1 MRALFIWKFT
11 KNDLRS
17 YFYVH
22 KNSLQR
28 WLGRSPKWLATS
40 ILTFTKI
47 AYCIDL
53 NVHKN
58 YLRPLFWRFNFTKIA
73 YSVDLN
79 VHQNDLRSLF
89 WRSQTI
95 AYSIDLNI
103 HKTWLATFILTFT
116 NNSLQHR
123 LEYSQKMTYDLYFD
137 VHKNSLQHRLERYTI
152 YQIHIVTET

>member
-28 WLGRSPKWLATS
+28 WLERSPKWLTTS

-47 AYCIDL
+47 AYSIDL

-58 YLRPLFWRFNFTKIA
+58 DLPPLFR
-73 YSVDLN
+73 
-79 VHQNDLRSLF
+79 
-89 WRSQTI
+89 RSQNI
-95 AYSIDLNI
+95 AYSIDLNV
-103 HKTWLATFILTFT
+103 HKKCLAIFILTFT
-116 NNSLQHR
+116 NYSLQHW

-137 VHKNSLQHRLERYTI
+137 VHKNSLQHRFERYTK